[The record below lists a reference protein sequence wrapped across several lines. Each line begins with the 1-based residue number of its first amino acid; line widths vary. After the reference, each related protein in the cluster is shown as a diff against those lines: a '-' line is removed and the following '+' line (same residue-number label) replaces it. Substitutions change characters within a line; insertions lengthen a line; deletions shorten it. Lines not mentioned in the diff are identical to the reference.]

1 MKKSS
6 ALVLGIL
13 LLLMSGLIGCS
24 SSSTKPSAPAE
35 TKPTTAPAAPA
46 QAGTTAPAAVSPA
59 ASAPAAPATT
69 PAPATTATTTP
80 ATTPSAQPVA
90 PMPQPTTT
98 TPVTK
103 PPTTTTPAPPPA
115 PIVAKPAT
123 DGSYDRIKKAGK
135 LLVAIDAT
143 YPPMEFV
150 DSDGKT
156 VIGFDVDMATKI
168 AEKLGV
174 KAEFVVMDWDGI
186 IPGLLGK
193 RYDMIMSTMN
203 ITPDRQK
210 QVNFVEYAKMSQVF
224 VSGKGNN
231 IRSEADLAGKLVAVQ
246 AETTSQDWLES
257 VKETAKF
264 KDMRT
269 FKAATDTF
277 LEVKNGRA
285 DVIVIDEPV
294 GRYYARLDSAT
305 FTVTGQAMDPEP
317 VGIAIRKEDVDL
329 AKAVDQAYTELM
341 DSGTVAQISWY
352 WFGIQLP
359 R

>member
-59 ASAPAAPATT
+59 ASAPAAAPATT

-115 PIVAKPAT
+115 PIVTT

>member
-35 TKPTTAPAAPA
+35 TKPTNASAAPA

-59 ASAPAAPATT
+59 ASAPAAAPATT

-115 PIVAKPAT
+115 PIVTT